1 MCGITGY
8 LGQGNEEILRRM
20 TDSLRHRGPD
30 DKGFY
35 FNDNIGL
42 GHRRLSII
50 DLNTGHQPISNE
62 DKTIQLI
69 FNGEIYNFIE
79 LRKDLEKKGHQ
90 FQTNTDT
97 EVMVHLYEEKGEDFL
112 KELNGMFAIALW
124 DERKKKLILARDRM
138 GQKPL
143 YYSLINNTLI
153 FGSELKSLFHH
164 PLIKKD
170 IDFNSLNKYLIY
182 EYIPTPQTII
192 KNVNKLEP
200 GHFLVYQNKE
210 LKKSSYWNIQFNQLK
225 NQRNYLTKFEKLLED
240 AVKKRLISDVP
251 LGIFL
256 SGGIDSSTIA
266 YYAQKNSL
274 KKIKTFS
281 IGFEDK
287 SFDESNYANQ
297 VAKFL
302 DTEHY
307 HQNCSP
313 VDLLDLIDDIAEIND
328 EPFADASIIPT
339 YLLSKFTRQKVT
351 VALGGDG
358 GDELLA
364 GYPTFQAAKFAKIYR
379 YLPKS
384 IRNAFQKTANLLPI
398 SHNNFSFDFKV
409 KKTLSGYE
417 YPLEIQNQIWL
428 GAFTPQENKNIFS
441 SEISNQINFNQSF
454 SEISQFIEQT
464 KNELLE
470 NRIIYLY
477 LKQYLADDIL
487 IKADKASMAVSLEVR
502 APFMDYRLVEFI
514 NSLPY
519 NLKLKGW
526 TTKYALKELM
536 KDKLPRNIVNRSKK
550 GFGVPVAKWINN
562 ELKDFTFDLLNEQT
576 IKKQGIFNYS
586 EVKKILS
593 EHLNKKADHRKK
605 LWTLLMFQQWYR
617 KWY

>member
-20 TDSLRHRGPD
+20 IDSLIHRGPD
-30 DKGFY
+30 DEGFY
-35 FNDNIGL
+35 FNNKIGL

-50 DLNTGHQPISNE
+50 DLATGHQPISNE
-62 DKTIQLI
+62 DETIWLI
-69 FNGEIYNFIE
+69 FNGEIYNYQE
-79 LRKDLEKKGHQ
+79 LRKKLINQGHKFSTQ
-90 FQTNTDT
+90 TDT

-112 KELNGMFAIALW
+112 KELNGMFALALW
-124 DERKKKLILARDRM
+124 DEKRKKLILARDRM

-153 FGSELKSLFHH
+153 FGSELKALFHH

-182 EYIPTPQTII
+182 EYVPTPQTII
-192 KNVNKLEP
+192 KGVNKLEP
-200 GHFLVYQNKE
+200 GHFLVYQNNQ
-210 LKKSSYWNIQFNQLK
+210 LKKSSYWNIKFNQLE
-225 NQRNYLTKFEKLLED
+225 NQKDYLTKFEELLED
-240 AVKKRLISDVP
+240 SVKKRLISDVP

-266 YYAQKNSL
+266 YYAQKNSNQ
-274 KKIKTFS
+274 KIKTFS

-287 SFDESNYANQ
+287 SFDESDYANQ
-297 VAKFL
+297 AAKFL

-307 HQNCSP
+307 HQNFTP
-313 VDLLDLIDDIAEIND
+313 NDLLNSINQIAKIND

-339 YLLSKFTRQKVT
+339 YLLSKFTRESVT
-351 VALGGDG
+351 VALSGDG

-364 GYPTFQAAKFAKIYR
+364 GYPTFQALKFAKAYHHIPNLFR
-379 YLPKS
+379 E
-384 IRNAFQKTANLLPI
+384 IIQKTANLLPV
-398 SHNNFSFDFKV
+398 SHDNFSFDFKV

-428 GAFTPQENKNIFS
+428 GAFTPKENKNIFL

-454 SEISQFIEQT
+454 SETDQFIEQT
-464 KNELLE
+464 KKESLE

-487 IKADKASMAVSLEVR
+487 TKADRASMFTSLEVR
-502 APFMDYRLVEFI
+502 SPFMDYRLVEFF

-526 TTKYALKELM
+526 KTKYVLKELM
-536 KDKLPRNIVNRSKK
+536 KDKLPRNIINRPKK
-550 GFGVPVAKWINN
+550 GFGIPVAKWINK
-562 ELKDFTFDLLNEQT
+562 ELKDFTLDLLNESD

-586 EVKKILS
+586 EIKKILD

-605 LWTLLMFQQWYR
+605 LWTLLMFQQWYQE
-617 KWY
+617 WH

>member
-20 TDSLRHRGPD
+20 TDSLIHRGPD
-30 DKGFY
+30 DEGFY
-35 FNDNIGL
+35 FNNKIGL

-50 DLNTGHQPISNE
+50 DLATGHQPISNE
-62 DKTIQLI
+62 DETIWLI
-69 FNGEIYNFIE
+69 FNGEIYNYQE
-79 LRKDLEKKGHQ
+79 LRKKLINQGHKFSTQ
-90 FQTNTDT
+90 TDT

-112 KELNGMFAIALW
+112 KELNGMFALALW
-124 DERKKKLILARDRM
+124 DEKRKKLILARDRM

-153 FGSELKSLFHH
+153 FGSELKALFHH

-182 EYIPTPQTII
+182 EYVPTPQTII
-192 KNVNKLEP
+192 KGVNKLEP
-200 GHFLVYQNKE
+200 GHFLVYQNNQ
-210 LKKSSYWNIQFNQLK
+210 LKKSSYWNIKFNQLE
-225 NQRNYLTKFEKLLED
+225 NQKDYLTKFEELLED
-240 AVKKRLISDVP
+240 SVKKRLISDVP

-266 YYAQKNSL
+266 YYAQKNSNQ
-274 KKIKTFS
+274 KIKTFS

-287 SFDESNYANQ
+287 SFDESDYTNQ
-297 VAKFL
+297 AAKFL

-307 HQNCSP
+307 HQNFTP
-313 VDLLDLIDDIAEIND
+313 NDLLNSINQIAKIND

-339 YLLSKFTRQKVT
+339 YLLSKFTRESVT
-351 VALGGDG
+351 VALSGDG

-364 GYPTFQAAKFAKIYR
+364 GYPTFQALKFAKAYHHIPNLFR
-379 YLPKS
+379 E
-384 IRNAFQKTANLLPI
+384 IIQKTANLLPV
-398 SHNNFSFDFKV
+398 SHDNFSFDFKV

-428 GAFTPQENKNIFS
+428 GAFTPKENKNIFL

-454 SEISQFIEQT
+454 SETDQFIEQT
-464 KNELLE
+464 KKESLE

-487 IKADKASMAVSLEVR
+487 TKADRASMFTSLEVR
-502 APFMDYRLVEFI
+502 SPFMDYRLVEFF

-526 TTKYALKELM
+526 KTKYVLKELM
-536 KDKLPRNIVNRSKK
+536 KDKLPRNIINRPKK
-550 GFGVPVAKWINN
+550 GFGIPVAKWINK
-562 ELKDFTFDLLNEQT
+562 ELKDFTLDLLNESD

-586 EVKKILS
+586 EIKKILD

-605 LWTLLMFQQWYR
+605 LWTLLMFQQWYQE
-617 KWY
+617 WH

>member
-20 TDSLRHRGPD
+20 IDSLIHRGPD
-30 DKGFY
+30 DEGFY
-35 FNDNIGL
+35 FNNKIGL

-50 DLNTGHQPISNE
+50 DLATGHQPISNE
-62 DKTIQLI
+62 DETIWLI
-69 FNGEIYNFIE
+69 FNGEIYNYQE
-79 LRKDLEKKGHQ
+79 LRKKLINQGHKFSTQ
-90 FQTNTDT
+90 TDT

-112 KELNGMFAIALW
+112 KELNGMFALALW
-124 DERKKKLILARDRM
+124 DEKRKKLILARDRM

-153 FGSELKSLFHH
+153 FGSELKALFHH
-164 PLIKKD
+164 PIIKKD

-182 EYIPTPQTII
+182 EYVPTPQTII
-192 KNVNKLEP
+192 KGVNKLEP
-200 GHFLVYQNKE
+200 GHFLVYQNNQ
-210 LKKSSYWNIQFNQLK
+210 LKKSSYWNIKFNQLE
-225 NQRNYLTKFEKLLED
+225 NQKDYLTKFEELLED
-240 AVKKRLISDVP
+240 SVKKRLISDVP

-266 YYAQKNSL
+266 YYAQKNSNQ
-274 KKIKTFS
+274 KIKTFS

-287 SFDESNYANQ
+287 SFDESDYTNQ
-297 VAKFL
+297 AAKFL

-307 HQNCSP
+307 HQNFTP
-313 VDLLDLIDDIAEIND
+313 NDLLNSINQIAKIND

-339 YLLSKFTRQKVT
+339 YLLSKFTRESVT
-351 VALGGDG
+351 VALSGDG

-364 GYPTFQAAKFAKIYR
+364 GYPTFQALKFAKAYHHIPNLFR
-379 YLPKS
+379 E
-384 IRNAFQKTANLLPI
+384 IIQKTANLLPV
-398 SHNNFSFDFKV
+398 SHDNFSFDFKV

-428 GAFTPQENKNIFS
+428 GAFTPKENKNIFL

-454 SEISQFIEQT
+454 SETDQFIEQT
-464 KNELLE
+464 KKESLE

-487 IKADKASMAVSLEVR
+487 TKADRASMFTSLEVR
-502 APFMDYRLVEFI
+502 SPFMDYRLVEFF

-526 TTKYALKELM
+526 KTKYVLKELM
-536 KDKLPRNIVNRSKK
+536 KDKLPRNIINRPKK
-550 GFGVPVAKWINN
+550 GFGIPVAKWINK
-562 ELKDFTFDLLNEQT
+562 ELKDFTLDLLNESD

-586 EVKKILS
+586 EIKKILD

-605 LWTLLMFQQWYR
+605 LWTLLMFQQWYQE
-617 KWY
+617 WH

>member
-35 FNDNIGL
+35 FNENTGL

-50 DLNTGHQPISNE
+50 DLETGHQPIANE

-69 FNGEIYNFIE
+69 FNGEIYNFQE
-79 LRKDLEKKGHQ
+79 LRERLINQGHKFSTQ
-90 FQTNTDT
+90 TDT

-112 KELNGMFAIALW
+112 KELNGMFALALW
-124 DERKKKLILARDRM
+124 DEREKKLILARDRM

-143 YYSLINNTLI
+143 YYSLVNNTLV

-164 PLIKKD
+164 PLIKKE

-182 EYIPTPQTII
+182 EYVPMPQTII
-192 KNVNKLEP
+192 KGINKLEP
-200 GHFLVYQNKE
+200 GHFLTYQNNQ
-210 LKKSSYWNIQFNQLK
+210 LKKSPYWNIQFNQLE
-225 NQRNYLTKFEKLLED
+225 NQKDYLTKFEELLED
-240 AVKKRLISDVP
+240 SVKKRLISDVP

-266 YYAQKNSL
+266 YYAQKNSNQ
-274 KKIKTFS
+274 KIKTFS

-302 DTEHY
+302 NTEHY

-328 EPFADASIIPT
+328 EPLADASIIPT
-339 YLLSKFTRQKVT
+339 YLLSKFTRKNVT

-364 GYPTFQAAKFAKIYR
+364 GYPTFQALRFAKSYR
-379 YLPKS
+379 YLPRLFREAIK
-384 IRNAFQKTANLLPI
+384 RTANLLPV
-398 SHNNFSFDFKV
+398 SHDNFSFDFKL
-409 KKTLSGYE
+409 KKTLSGYD

-428 GAFTPQENKNIFS
+428 GAFTPQENQNLFLP
-441 SEISNQINFNQSF
+441 EIAINFDQSF
-454 SEISQFIEQT
+454 SETNQFIEQT
-464 KNELLE
+464 KKESLD
-470 NRIIYLY
+470 NRMIYLY
-477 LKQYLADDIL
+477 LKQYLSDDIL
-487 IKADKASMAVSLEVR
+487 VKADRASMFASLEAR

-519 NLKLKGW
+519 NLKLNGW
-526 TTKYALKELM
+526 TTKYALKQLM
-536 KDKLPRNIVNRSKK
+536 KDKLPKNIINRPKK
-550 GFGVPVAKWINN
+550 GFGLPVAKWITN
-562 ELKDFTFDLLNEQT
+562 ELKDFTFNLLNEQT
-576 IKKQGIFNYS
+576 IKKQGIFNYL
-586 EVKKILS
+586 EIKKILD
-593 EHLNKKADHRKK
+593 EHLNKKADYRKK
-605 LWTLLMFQQWYR
+605 LWTLLMFQQWYQQW
-617 KWY
+617 K

>member
-20 TDSLRHRGPD
+20 IDSLIHRGPD
-30 DKGFY
+30 DEGFY
-35 FNDNIGL
+35 FNNKIGL

-50 DLNTGHQPISNE
+50 DLATGHQPISNE
-62 DKTIQLI
+62 DETIWLI
-69 FNGEIYNFIE
+69 FNGEIYNYQE
-79 LRKDLEKKGHQ
+79 LRKKLINQGHKFSTQ
-90 FQTNTDT
+90 TDT

-112 KELNGMFAIALW
+112 KELNGMFALALW
-124 DERKKKLILARDRM
+124 DEKRKKLILARDRM

-153 FGSELKSLFHH
+153 FGSELKALFHH

-182 EYIPTPQTII
+182 EYVPTPQTII
-192 KNVNKLEP
+192 KGVNKLEP
-200 GHFLVYQNKE
+200 GHFLVYQNNQ
-210 LKKSSYWNIQFNQLK
+210 LKKSSYWNIKFNQLE
-225 NQRNYLTKFEKLLED
+225 NQKDYLTKFEELLED
-240 AVKKRLISDVP
+240 SVKKRLISDVP

-266 YYAQKNSL
+266 YYAQKNSNQ
-274 KKIKTFS
+274 KIKTFS

-287 SFDESNYANQ
+287 SFDESDYTNQ
-297 VAKFL
+297 AAKFL

-307 HQNCSP
+307 HQNFTP
-313 VDLLDLIDDIAEIND
+313 NDLLNSINQIAKIND

-339 YLLSKFTRQKVT
+339 YLLSKFTRESVT
-351 VALGGDG
+351 VALSGDG

-364 GYPTFQAAKFAKIYR
+364 GYPTFQALKFAKAYHHIPNLFR
-379 YLPKS
+379 E
-384 IRNAFQKTANLLPI
+384 IIQKTANLLPV
-398 SHNNFSFDFKV
+398 SHDNFSFDFKV

-428 GAFTPQENKNIFS
+428 GAFTPKENKNIFL

-454 SEISQFIEQT
+454 SETDQFIEQT
-464 KNELLE
+464 KKESLE

-487 IKADKASMAVSLEVR
+487 TKADRASMFTSLEVR
-502 APFMDYRLVEFI
+502 SPFMDYRLVEFF

-526 TTKYALKELM
+526 KTKYVLKELM
-536 KDKLPRNIVNRSKK
+536 KDKLPRNIINRPKK
-550 GFGVPVAKWINN
+550 GFGIPVAKWINK
-562 ELKDFTFDLLNEQT
+562 ELKDFTLDLLNESD

-586 EVKKILS
+586 EIKKILD

-605 LWTLLMFQQWYR
+605 LWTLLMFQQWYQE
-617 KWY
+617 WH

>member
-8 LGQGNEEILRRM
+8 LGQGNKEILRRM

-35 FNDNIGL
+35 FNENTGL

-50 DLNTGHQPISNE
+50 DLETGHQPIANE

-69 FNGEIYNFIE
+69 FNGEIYNFQE
-79 LRKDLEKKGHQ
+79 LRERLINQGHKFSTQ
-90 FQTNTDT
+90 TDT

-112 KELNGMFAIALW
+112 KELNGMFALALW
-124 DERKKKLILARDRM
+124 DEREKKLILARDRM

-143 YYSLINNTLI
+143 YYSLVNNTLV

-164 PLIKKD
+164 PLIKKE

-182 EYIPTPQTII
+182 EYVPMPQTII
-192 KNVNKLEP
+192 KGINKLEP
-200 GHFLVYQNKE
+200 GHFLTYQNNQ
-210 LKKSSYWNIQFNQLK
+210 LKKSPYWNIQFNQLE
-225 NQRNYLTKFEKLLED
+225 NQKDYLTKFEELLED
-240 AVKKRLISDVP
+240 SVKKRLISDVP

-266 YYAQKNSL
+266 YYAQKNSNQ
-274 KKIKTFS
+274 KIKTFS

-302 DTEHY
+302 NTEHY

-328 EPFADASIIPT
+328 EPLADASIIPT
-339 YLLSKFTRQKVT
+339 YLLSKFTREKVT
-351 VALGGDG
+351 VALSGDG

-364 GYPTFQAAKFAKIYR
+364 GYPTFQAMKFARIYR
-379 YLPKS
+379 YLPRLFREAIK
-384 IRNAFQKTANLLPI
+384 RTANLLPV
-398 SHNNFSFDFKV
+398 SHDNFSFDFKL
-409 KKTLSGYE
+409 KKTLSGYD

-428 GAFTPQENKNIFS
+428 GAFTPQENQNLFLP
-441 SEISNQINFNQSF
+441 EIAINFDQSF
-454 SEISQFIEQT
+454 SETNQFIEQT
-464 KNELLE
+464 KKESLD
-470 NRIIYLY
+470 NRMIYLY
-477 LKQYLADDIL
+477 LKQYLSDDIL
-487 IKADKASMAVSLEVR
+487 VKADRASMFASLEAR

-526 TTKYALKELM
+526 TIKYVLKQLM
-536 KDKLPRNIVNRSKK
+536 KNKLPRNIINRPKK
-550 GFGVPVAKWINN
+550 GFGLPVAKWITN

-576 IKKQGIFNYS
+576 IKKQEIFNYS
-586 EVKKILS
+586 EIRKILD
-593 EHLNKKADHRKK
+593 EHLNKRNDHRKK
-605 LWTLLMFQQWYR
+605 LWTLLMFQQWYQQW
-617 KWY
+617 K